1 MILIV
6 QAMEIRVRKKNVFLE
21 HVQIILQQLQA
32 HYVVRKQDYAILLK
46 IVLAQVLHALQIF
59 SGIILKE
66 VLVVVY
72 VLDVSEHQP
81 YASKLATMLTHLM
94 NVQHHGTHAIVH
106 AQDLDQGRTVM
117 ESAIAVDRLETLLM
131 EMYVLA
137 MALQVLGAQQ
147 YIVIILGHSA
157 VQEIIMI
164 PSCHAQAQ
172 EHAQHMGL
180 M

>member
-1 MILIV
+1 
-6 QAMEIRVRKKNVFLE
+6 
-21 HVQIILQQLQA
+21 
-32 HYVVRKQDYAILLK
+32 
-46 IVLAQVLHALQIF
+46 
-59 SGIILKE
+59 
-66 VLVVVY
+66 
-72 VLDVSEHQP
+72 
-81 YASKLATMLTHLM
+81 
-94 NVQHHGTHAIVH
+94 
-106 AQDLDQGRTVM
+106 M

-131 EMYVLA
+131 EMYVLD